1 MKKWDAI
8 VVGAG
13 NGGLTAAVY
22 LAKAGKN
29 VLLLERHN
37 IPGGFATSFKRG
49 RFEFEASLHELSGF
63 GSEPGQGTL
72 RAMFDELEL
81 SDRIEWAHVP
91 AAYRLIVKNENVDAA
106 MPFGVEA
113 FTDKMECYVP
123 GSKSAMKRLF
133 DLAEEISKTTGFLG
147 ELNGSYNLGAVT
159 AILKEHMNFLRVAG
173 YSVNDV
179 LNALEVPKK
188 AQDIFNAYS
197 LYLGVDCDNLSF
209 IHYIAMVLSYLQFGA
224 VVPKGRSHEM
234 SCAVLRRFEEFGGE
248 ARFNSHVEK
257 IIMKNGTVKGVR
269 LLGGETLFADHV
281 VCNCSHHN
289 VFGKMMDKPQ
299 VPEREI
305 KTANAR
311 TFGASGFGLFLGL
324 NRSPEELGIK
334 DHCYLIYDTA
344 DTVKVMRSLRKIE
357 TNNVQATVCLNMAD
371 PNCSPP
377 GTSILYFTSLF
388 TEDAWGK
395 ITEKDYFKTKQAFAK
410 HLIDDFEQAT
420 GIIIQGNIE
429 EIEISTPMT
438 YARYTD
444 APQGVIYG
452 YTASSWDGIVPR
464 IMMAGMDE
472 KIPGLRFA
480 GGFGTQ
486 LGGYSSAYTSGRDA
500 AMATLSDIEKAGVV
514 K

>member
-1 MKKWDAI
+1 MKKWDII

-13 NGGLTAAVY
+13 NGGLAAAAY
-22 LAKAGKN
+22 LAKANKN

-63 GSEPGQGTL
+63 GNEPGQGPL
-72 RAMFDELEL
+72 RAMFDELAI

-91 AAYRLIVKNENVDAA
+91 AAYRLIVKNDNIDAS
-106 MPFGVEA
+106 MPFGVDAYTE
-113 FTDKMECYVP
+113 KMESYVP
-123 GSKSAMKRLF
+123 GSKPAIRKLF
-133 DLAEEISKTTGFLG
+133 DLAGEISKTTGFLG
-147 ELNGSYNLGAVT
+147 ELNGSYNFGAVT

-179 LNALEVPKK
+179 LNALKVPKK

-197 LYLGVDCDNLSF
+197 LYLGVDCSNLSF
-209 IHYIAMVLSYLQFGA
+209 IHYMVMVLSYLQFGA

-234 SCAVLRRFEEFGGE
+234 SSAVLRRFEEFGGE

-257 IIMKNGTVKGVR
+257 IMLENGAVKGVK
-269 LLGGETLFADHV
+269 LLSGETLLSDHV

-289 VFGKMMDKPQ
+289 VFGKMIEKSQ

-305 KTANAR
+305 KAANAR

-344 DTVKVMRSLRKIE
+344 NTVKLMKSLSKIE
-357 TNNVQATVCLNMAD
+357 TNHVQATVCLNMAD
-371 PNCSPP
+371 PDCSPE

-388 TEDAWGK
+388 TDDAWGSV
-395 ITEKDYFKTKQAFAK
+395 TEKDYFKTKQAFAK
-410 HLIDDFEQAT
+410 HLIEDFENAT
-420 GIIIQGNIE
+420 GISIQENIE

-452 YTASSWDGIVPR
+452 YSASLWDGIVPR
-464 IMMAGMDE
+464 IMMADMDE

-486 LGGYSSAYTSGRDA
+486 LGGYSSAYTSGRNA
-500 AMATLSDIEKAGVV
+500 AHATLKDIEKAGAA